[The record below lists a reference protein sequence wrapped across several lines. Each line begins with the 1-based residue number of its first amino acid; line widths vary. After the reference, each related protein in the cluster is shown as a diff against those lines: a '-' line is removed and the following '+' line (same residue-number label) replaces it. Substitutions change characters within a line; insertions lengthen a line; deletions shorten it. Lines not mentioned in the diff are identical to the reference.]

1 MSGWVPERPQRSQ
14 QSKKGKNMKIHSS
27 IRILTVVAAL
37 AAGVTAFGAETEVRR
52 EDRPTTTPPAER
64 PGRGPRIEV
73 PRIEVPSGVLSQL
86 PQALQDQIARY
97 RELSQT
103 FISGQRELTS
113 TLRAATEEER
123 NRIREQ
129 LRANRERFLTDTQT
143 LRTEIRDQLREI
155 RHTLREQQDG
165 TGTGG
170 GQGRGR
176 GGDRPRG

>member
-14 QSKKGKNMKIHSS
+14 QNKKGKHMKIHSS

-37 AAGVTAFGAETEVRR
+37 AAGATAFGAETEVRR